1 MLPTGKKDKGT
12 ALQIIMYTIWMMVIS
27 VIPVFGITGRL
38 QLSVPAAMVV
48 FGMGMAMLIFAF
60 LLYDKRDNITARK
73 LMLASVS
80 YITLMQIVYVV
91 DKYVSF

>member
-38 QLSVPAAMVV
+38 QLSIPAAI
-48 FGMGMAMLIFAF
+48 LIFLMGSVMLFFAF
-60 LLYDKRDNITARK
+60 RLFEKRDNASAKK

-80 YITLMQIVYVV
+80 YITLMQIVYVI
-91 DKYVSF
+91 DKFI